1 MHKLLTACAV
11 LFAVALTGCATN
23 PIPEGYTG
31 PRATIRDTGAAET
44 GSRAV
49 MFWLN
54 EVDGKQIKTSPG
66 ETARANHGRGFSMS
80 PVFIS
85 RDVPANK
92 PLTLKLVGSRVFAA
106 PILDLTNPSYRV
118 EGAVNFEPK
127 EGKIYEVR
135 GEVSEKYSAV
145 WLVEAGTGEAV
156 TVKIERR

>member
-1 MHKLLTACAV
+1 MKKWFAAFAAV
-11 LFAVALTGCATN
+11 LIVFLTGCATN
-23 PIPEGYTG
+23 PIPEGYSG
-31 PRATIRDTGAAET
+31 PRATIRDTGTSET

-66 ETARANHGRGFSMS
+66 ETAAKNQGRGFSMS
-80 PVFIS
+80 PVFIG

-92 PLTLKLVGSRVFAA
+92 PLTLKLIGSRVFAA

-118 EGAVNFEPK
+118 EGTVNFEPK

-145 WLVEAGTGEAV
+145 WLVEVGAGEV
-156 TVKIERR
+156 VVNKIERR

>member
-1 MHKLLTACAV
+1 MHKPLTACAV

-66 ETARANHGRGFSMS
+66 ETAAKNQGRGFSMS
-80 PVFIS
+80 PVFIG
-85 RDVPANK
+85 RDVPAK
-92 PLTLKLVGSRVFAA
+92 PLKLQLVGSRIFAA
-106 PILDLTNPSYRV
+106 PILALTNPSYRV
-118 EGAVNFEPK
+118 EGTVDFEPK
-127 EGKIYEVR
+127 DGKVYEVR
-135 GEVSEKYSAV
+135 GEVGEKYSAV
-145 WLVEAGTGEAV
+145 WVVDAGTGEAV
-156 TVKIERR
+156 TGKIERK